1 MTNNKTNKRKV
12 NRRKRPNL
20 SHAHKWAPPNERA
33 EDVPG
38 SRGVCA
44 AWVWITKRKQTTLGQ
59 TRRNRRATNTSLRS
73 RPETRRRRRASGKWP
88 RRRQSG
94 EKSKLIP
101 SEVSPHTCGD
111 GYHQKTKRGRTKARS
126 RGNEVPSGAPR
137 AGPGVATAA
146 VGNGVDGPRR
156 LRAGTAARGGG
167 PPGSRQH
174 RSQEPRCGRNLN
186 VRRQTSKET

>member
-44 AWVWITKRKQTTLGQ
+44 AWVWIAKRKQTTLGQ

-101 SEVSPHTCGD
+101 SEVPPHTCGD

-126 RGNEVPSGAPR
+126 RGGETRRELLRPPWETARTVLGDSELARRARRRPPR
-137 AGPGVATAA
+137 LTAA
-146 VGNGVDGPRR
+146 PFTGAEMRPQPKCPSTD
-156 LRAGTAARGGG
+156 
-167 PPGSRQH
+167 
-174 RSQEPRCGRNLN
+174 E
-186 VRRQTSKET
+186 

>member
-20 SHAHKWAPPNERA
+20 SHAHKWAAPNERA

-44 AWVWITKRKQTTLGQ
+44 AWVWIAKRKQTTLGQ

-111 GYHQKTKRGRTKARS
+111 GYHQKNKERENKGAFPG
-126 RGNEVPSGAPR
+126 RGNEA
-137 AGPGVATAA
+137 GVATAA
-146 VGNGVDGPRR
+146 VGNGADGPRR
-156 LRAGTAARGGG
+156 LRAGTAARGSG